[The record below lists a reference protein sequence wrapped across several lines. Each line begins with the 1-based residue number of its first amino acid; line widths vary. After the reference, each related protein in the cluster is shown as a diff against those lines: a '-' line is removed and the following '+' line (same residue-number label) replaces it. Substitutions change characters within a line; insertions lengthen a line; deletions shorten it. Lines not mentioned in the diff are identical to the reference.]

1 MKNLGFM
8 EREIDACM
16 DTLTVNVEFII
27 VGNMECRAID
37 IKIMLIAIVLLKF
50 AFEKITYL

>member
-37 IKIMLIAIVLLKF
+37 IKIILIAIVLLKF